1 MNSFFVGC
9 GYVGSQVA
17 RRELIDGGSV
27 GALVRRVKSAATLNS
42 IGVDTQSVDLDSLAL
57 KPLPDLTGRVLYW
70 FVPPPA
76 QGLLDSR
83 LAAGL
88 GAIRRGF
95 EPVRIVL
102 VSTTGV
108 YGDCGGEWVDESRP
122 VNPKS
127 DRSQRRVDAEQKL
140 QKWCQG
146 RDVSSVVLRVPGIYG
161 PGKLPLKRLR
171 AGHPVL
177 APQVSPW
184 SNRVHAHDLVA
195 ACLAAARL
203 EKPARVY
210 NVSDDNP
217 SSMTDF
223 LFRVADATG
232 LPRPPVIGREQQE
245 EALSAGLLSYL
256 AESKRIDNT
265 LMREHLGVV
274 PRYPD
279 LATGL
284 DDLDRELLE
293 SSG

>member
-1 MNSFFVGC
+1 MNSFFAGC
-9 GYVGSQVA
+9 GYVGRQVA
-17 RRELIDGGSV
+17 RRELTDGGSV
-27 GALVRRVKSAATLNS
+27 GALVRRVKSAVTLNG
-42 IGVDTQSVDLDSLAL
+42 IGIDAQPVDLDSLAL

-76 QGLLDSR
+76 QGLLDLR

-88 GAIRRGF
+88 RAIRRGF

-102 VSTTGV
+102 ISTTGV

-127 DRSQRRVDAEQKL
+127 DRGQRRVDAEQKL

-146 RDVSSVVLRVPGIYG
+146 RDVLPVVLRVAGIYG

-171 AGHPVL
+171 AGQPVL

-184 SNRVHAHDLVA
+184 SNRIHAHDLVE

-210 NVSDDNP
+210 NVSDGNP

-223 LFRVADATG
+223 FFRVADSTG
-232 LPRPPVIGREQQE
+232 LPRPPVIGRDQQE
-245 EALSAGLLSYL
+245 EALSAGLRSYL
-256 AESKRIDNT
+256 AESKRIDNN
-265 LMREHLGVV
+265 LMRKHLGVV

-284 DDLDRELLE
+284 GDLDREVLE